1 MLLAFG
7 TGWGLA
13 PEVIEHADALLEPIR
28 AARGDY
34 NHLSVRS
41 ACAIALPFR
50 NEGMNTMDWN
60 RHRRRRRSYHYHRTR
75 RGRRGDRY
83 GY

>member
-1 MLLAFG
+1 M
-7 TGWGLA
+7 
-13 PEVIEHADALLEPIR
+13 
-28 AARGDY
+28 
-34 NHLSVRS
+34 
-41 ACAIALPFR
+41 PFR

-60 RHRRRRRSYHYHRTR
+60 RHRRRRSYHYHRTR